1 MIFQENNNLNCSI
14 FRMNSIKIIQVN
26 LITMK
31 MRITIKQIM
40 EVNSAKKTTQKKNQQ
55 GSKAN
60 LKIIKEIM
68 KKEMNIL
75 NKKKKENGVIKS
87 IVLIIEMKSN

>member
-1 MIFQENNNLNCSI
+1 
-14 FRMNSIKIIQVN
+14 
-26 LITMK
+26 
-31 MRITIKQIM
+31 M

>member
-1 MIFQENNNLNCSI
+1 
-14 FRMNSIKIIQVN
+14 
-26 LITMK
+26 
-31 MRITIKQIM
+31 M

-75 NKKKKENGVIKS
+75 NKKKKEKEFKKENGVIKS